1 MPPRENLA
9 DYWRRIQQELFPF
22 LAEAVGPLSERD
34 RLFVT
39 VLEMARLERFVLR
52 SFGRVGRPLACRA
65 SLARA
70 FVAKVVF
77 EIATTTLLVERLR
90 VDRRLRRLCG
100 WERVGELPSEATFS
114 RAFAGFAASTLPERA
129 HAAVIEASQA
139 GRLIGHIARDSTAI
153 AVRERPPRLVRPA
166 KPAKRQKRGRPRKS
180 EARPAVTKPPR
191 RLALQPTMSLEAMLA
206 DLPRACSIGT
216 PLVSA
221 GGGTPRDITKSGAA
235 TSCMSMLPMAT
246 SRSAACSPARTCTTA
261 KSPFRWRRSPPA
273 ASPAS
278 LIRRLLGPDGQRLR
292 SHRDP
297 RAQPPGSPR
306 SPLRGVGRN
315 LGPWSAFRGPL
326 IDTVARS
333 AAQKADCEAE
343 TRARRTINLPTAE
356 AVRFKARTAS
366 ERIFGRL
373 KDQAGGSTIR
383 VRGPTKVMCHL
394 MFGILVVA
402 VDQINRL
409 VP

>member
-22 LAEAVGPLSERD
+22 LAEAVGPLGERD

-39 VLEMARLERFVLR
+39 VLEMARLERFVPR

-77 EIATTTLLVERLR
+77 EIATTTLLVDRLR

-100 WERVGELPSEATFS
+100 WERAGELPSEATFS
-114 RAFAGFAASTLPERA
+114 RAFAAFAASTLPERA

-139 GRLIGHIARDSTAI
+139 GRLIGHIARDSSAI
-153 AVRERPPRLVRPA
+153 HARERPPRLVRPA

-180 EARPAVTKPPR
+180 EARPVAAKPPR
-191 RLALQPTMSLEAMLA
+191 RLAQQPTMSLEAMLA

-216 PLVSA
+216 KRNAKGHHEIWRGYKLHVDVADGDMPISCVLTSAHVHDSQVAIPLGTITARRVTSLYDLMDSA
-221 GGGTPRDITKSGAA
+221 YEVTEIREH
-235 TSCMSMLPMAT
+235 
-246 SRSAACSPARTCTTA
+246 SRS
-261 KSPFRWRRSPPA
+261 
-273 ASPAS
+273 
-278 LIRRLLGPDGQRLR
+278 LG
-292 SHRDP
+292 H
-297 RAQPPGSPR
+297 
-306 SPLRGVGRN
+306 V
-315 LGPWSAFRGPL
+315 PL

-333 AAQKADCEAE
+333 AAQKADHEAE
-343 TRARRTINLPTAE
+343 TRARRAINLPTAE
-356 AVRFKARTAS
+356 TVRFRARTAS
-366 ERIFGRL
+366 ERVFGRL
-373 KDQAGGSTIR
+373 KDQAGGSTVR

-394 MFGILVVA
+394 MFGILVIA
-402 VDQINRL
+402 VDQITRL